1 MQPRHNFSGSKI
13 RIWDALDETIG
24 QWVPRGLGTS
34 AALAREEPGS
44 VRTYTRYV
52 CTYETSPQHHNW
64 TGALLAVTASDQLRL
79 INPTM
84 ACIVFASVVRLSRPK
99 A

>member
-1 MQPRHNFSGSKI
+1 MKPLASGCLEDSAPR
-13 RIWDALDETIG
+13 L
-24 QWVPRGLGTS
+24 PL
-34 AALAREEPGS
+34 PGRNLE
-44 VRTYTRYV
+44 VYVHTYTRYV